1 MQFYFGNSIRLKSEN
16 NGSERV
22 IKKRLSTGLRIITKC
37 RRKVDQKQFHV
48 NHIKQKKASNTAYT
62 QNRKKQH
69 AAPQ

>member
-1 MQFYFGNSIRLKSEN
+1 MQFYFSNCIRLKSEN

-48 NHIKQKKASNTAYT
+48 NHIKQI
-62 QNRKKQH
+62 
-69 AAPQ
+69 

>member
-37 RRKVDQKQFHV
+37 RRKIDQKQFHA
-48 NHIKQKKASNTAYT
+48 NHIKQI
-62 QNRKKQH
+62 
-69 AAPQ
+69 